1 MSTEELVRPGLT
13 TPFTGQLAD
22 IKRRLRK
29 KVPQLTAND
38 VRRARIR
45 YYEAITSE
53 LYEAGYK
60 NAAIFVLHLIAY
72 EDTYV
77 GRTSVQSVEEK
88 RLRYNEPLLSY
99 LCERLTEAES
109 CRKEQSYERE
119 VHVLLAVGRK
129 LTPEREKHWLAQQF
143 FLVALDRCIDCGSSS
158 VRVKTESL
166 VRYYYAELLFS
177 QQEQLSALKMVEKAK
192 AALDAVVSGVRV
204 VDEWKTLDNEPQ
216 CLPIAIN
223 TMRFKINHRI
233 SYKRVELPAWM
244 REQYMKDA
252 YQAALETYKP
262 STKAEACLAFGEFL
276 CNEKRYPEAMD
287 MYRDALQQAELE
299 GDLPELVCAAVL
311 AQAETYDKL
320 GQPVRRDALM
330 QRADQLTRSRQDTLC
345 RANYWYLSIYLE
357 TANGYPEDIDRLVQM
372 EEQLGKAFKIYTR
385 EQDYLKKVLVFGM
398 QMQLSARIKFRRCIQ
413 LTRAAISTSDE
424 ELYRLGDMFD
434 R

>member
-299 GDLPELVCAAVL
+299 GDLPEL
-311 AQAETYDKL
+311 
-320 GQPVRRDALM
+320 
-330 QRADQLTRSRQDTLC
+330 LTRSRQDTLC